1 MYLLK
6 LFDMVFRRDFL
17 IGAGGIAVGAT
28 GVEAYQRAY
37 KSETHLDSFQE
48 SDLVIDLK
56 LFPTDEFLQEGRTG
70 LRNAELA
77 LKKLIPS
84 LSSARTNVGVS
95 IETNTDILIEEN
107 LPQKDE
113 DEYLTKMGDYLSD
126 TGRSVA
132 QHSNVILRT
141 ESNSENSGIGDI
153 GSSDDPAVSVLFDAG
168 YLHSKQPSLV
178 GGGPTSSWLRTLVHE
193 VGHNIGLTHNMGNAW
208 IDKDDLIGTMMVN
221 IGDIKF
227 GETNKFDQQIPEE
240 DEFLNYRQEPVWNT
254 AIKPRRDFQ
263 I

>member
-1 MYLLK
+1 
-6 LFDMVFRRDFL
+6 MVSRREFL
-17 IGAGGIAVGAT
+17 IGSGGVAVGAT
-28 GVEAYQRAY
+28 SIEAYQRAY
-37 KSETHLDSFQE
+37 KSEPHLNSSRE
-48 SDLVIDLK
+48 SNLVIDLK

-141 ESNSENSGIGDI
+141 ESNPENSGIGDI
-153 GSSDDPAVSVLFDAG
+153 GSSKDPAVSVIFDAG
-168 YLHSKQPSLV
+168 YLNSKQPSLV
-178 GGGPTSSWLRTLVHE
+178 GRGPTSSWLRTLVHE
-193 VGHNIGLTHNMGNAW
+193 VGHNIGLTHNMGNIW
-208 IDKDDLIGTMMVN
+208 VEKNDLVGTMMVN
-221 IGDIKF
+221 INDINF

-240 DEFLNYRQEPVWNT
+240 GESMNYRQNPVWNT
-254 AIKPRRDFQ
+254 AIKPRQDFQ